1 MTILHFG
8 EELDIFPSDYDA
20 LYNNMYT
27 TVSVDKENGQTYNA
41 EELSLEVV

>member
-1 MTILHFG
+1 MTDLHIG
-8 EELDIFPSDYDA
+8 EEAETLHPDYDA

-27 TVSVDKENGQTYNA
+27 TVSVDKENGGTYNA